1 MREENWGS
9 GSMESYHQ
17 GRQHIPEGVTE
28 SGLKILA
35 NICNQPDNPLQYSC
49 LENPM
54 DKGEPGRLQPMGS
67 QSVGHN
73 SANNT

>member
-35 NICNQPDNPLQYSC
+35 NI
-49 LENPM
+49 M
-54 DKGEPGRLQPMGS
+54 
-67 QSVGHN
+67 
-73 SANNT
+73 